1 MEIRSIGNLRVSSGV
16 ARAEGQLALGNVALA
31 LEGFRNGFREK
42 PDDLRALVGMAIC
55 YDRMGR
61 FDLSRRWYETA
72 LAIAPTDKMVLTR
85 MAESL
90 DLQGRSSEAT
100 AVRAEALA
108 SSEPLATATAV
119 KLLQTAADDVQLA
132 YAGSS
137 VTVKLPPPLPA
148 RTNSEGD
155 LNVKPHQPRLERLSL
170 GEVALLTNARPVW
183 TAELIHKEPQSVT
196 FRFVAVE
203 RGTRLLNA
211 ARSQGLAARTRDRLS
226 KSGWSSL
233 AIGDAPVPH
242 QRTLILYPPAL
253 ADRAKRL
260 AATLG
265 FGHLQPS
272 IAGQITVLLG
282 RDAVSARRERP
293 A

>member
-31 LEGFRNGFREK
+31 LEGFRNGLREQPK
-42 PDDLRALVGMAIC
+42 DLRALVGIAIC

-72 LAIAPTDKMVLTR
+72 LAIAPKDAVVLTR

-90 DLQGRSSEAT
+90 DLQGRSSEAAAIRAETAASAQPLATST
-100 AVRAEALA
+100 AVR
-108 SSEPLATATAV
+108 
-119 KLLQTAADDVQLA
+119 LLQNAADDVQLA
-132 YAGSS
+132 AAGSS

-148 RTNSEGD
+148 PVDSQRE
-155 LNVKPHQPRLERLSL
+155 LNGKAHQPRLERLSL
-170 GEVALLTNARPVW
+170 GEVALLTTTEPVW
-183 TAELIHKEPQSVT
+183 TAELIHKEPQRVT
-196 FRFVAVE
+196 FRFVAVD

-226 KSGWSSL
+226 NAGWSRL

-242 QRTLILYPPAL
+242 EHTLILYPAAL
-253 ADRAKRL
+253 ADRAKHL

-265 FGHLQPS
+265 FGRLQPS

-282 RDAVSARRERP
+282 RDAVSPRSDRR